1 MKFVVKLLSLQ
12 ERKNQITLF
21 DLFLVLFPNL
31 KKKKKKKKKTNRGE
45 IAHGGRGIG

>member
-31 KKKKKKKKKTNRGE
+31 KKKNKRGE

>member
-31 KKKKKKKKKTNRGE
+31 KKKKKKSGE